1 MGNGRART
9 SIRCRYRTA
18 TPGPRYESPFLAC
31 ACASGQSSRDIITMH
46 LRCLGGINSSSP
58 SVSLRNASPS
68 VPHLY
73 PRRRHP
79 ARRFNSVYQAA
90 LDISSAVSDDRD
102 EPPSSSSSNNNVE
115 EEDDALMRSFSL
127 PQALRDRNA
136 ALVEDLR
143 GQLIL
148 APLTRGN
155 HLPFRRWCMEM
166 GCSATMSE
174 MAFAKTLLK

>member
-1 MGNGRART
+1 M
-9 SIRCRYRTA
+9 C
-18 TPGPRYESPFLAC
+18 
-31 ACASGQSSRDIITMH
+31 
-46 LRCLGGINSSSP
+46 
-58 SVSLRNASPS
+58 
-68 VPHLY
+68 
-73 PRRRHP
+73 
-79 ARRFNSVYQAA
+79 QAA

-102 EPPSSSSSNNNVE
+102 EPPSSSSNNNVE

-127 PQALRDRNA
+127 PQSLLDRNA

-166 GCSATMSE
+166 GCNVTMSE